1 MNFFKEFK
9 TFVFKG
15 NVLDLAIGIVIGA
28 AFGKMT
34 SSLVG
39 DMVTPT
45 ISLLTGTIDFSDK
58 VITLK
63 EATETS
69 AALTLKYG
77 LFLNTLIELLIIGLV
92 MFVLIKQV
100 NYWRRTNPAPEPST
114 RECPFCYSVIQKKAQ
129 RCPACTSEII
139 PEVSTSIN

>member
-1 MNFFKEFK
+1 MSLFKEFK

-39 DMVTPT
+39 DIVTPI

-58 VITLK
+58 VIVLRQAT
-63 EATETS
+63 EATT
-69 AALTLKYG
+69 ALTLKYG
-77 LFLNTLIELLIIGLV
+77 LFLNTLIELLIIGLA
-92 MFVLIKQV
+92 MFLLIKQV
-100 NYWRRTNPAPEPST
+100 NYWRRSDPTPEPST
-114 RECPFCYSVIQKKAQ
+114 RECPFCLSVIQKKAR
-129 RCPACTSEII
+129 RCPACTSEIT
-139 PEVSTSIN
+139 PEIAAVE